1 MSRLDTELGPRTAG
15 SPARKFHLDTGN
27 GKFLGVCAGLARY
40 LGIDPMIVRLIFA
53 IGTVIGFGSFILIYF
68 AIALLAD

>member
-1 MSRLDTELGPRTAG
+1 VSRLQHQTSGDL
-15 SPARKFHLDTGN
+15 SRKFHIDTGN

-40 LGIDPMIVRLIFA
+40 FGVDPTIVRVAF
-53 IGTVIGFGSFILIYF
+53 VIGALCSVGTFILIYF

>member
-1 MSRLDTELGPRTAG
+1 MSREHTGVRPRPTGEA
-15 SPARKFHLDTGN
+15 PAKFHLDKDN

-40 LGIDPMIVRLIFA
+40 LGVDPTIVRLVFA
-53 IGTVIGFGSFILIYF
+53 IGTLIGFGSFILIYF